1 MSYKSIYEKL
11 RKYNRAKYRQL
22 EICLI
27 IAIVFV
33 TSFSIILFGPIVQ
46 QTFPE
51 GGDSRKQIYMIYVVT
66 LIGCWIFTVYSLAL
80 FFKYKSR
87 EIGIQLA
94 LGARKKLVAKMLA
107 KEIRK
112 VLSKC
117 ILIGIVSGL
126 GVSVVIELIFGKAF
140 SRKIDWKYLID
151 KSGIIVVVLFVLMI
165 IITIIYQSRKYTKKA
180 DVLDL
185 IYEQQKSETVK
196 EIGMLYGV
204 FSLFFIILGMFLGY
218 VVPILVAYTKGTN
231 MPPFW
236 GATYLISVLGL
247 YMSIVY
253 VVMGHSKNRKKDKYY
268 KYLLSYNM
276 MRFQGKQ
283 TVKNMC
289 VVTLM
294 LIAGMFAFFYVPQ
307 LRSGVNVY
315 EKSEYDV
322 SIPMQKKLHLIKEKE
337 LEGASDK
344 YDIEIVNYHELD
356 FVELVGSGIER
367 NWNKDN
373 QLVEE
378 YQERY
383 KCYEFISESQF
394 ENAMSN
400 DVEVEKG
407 TYLLITSPEAN
418 ESFWEKNSDL
428 DCVTNLINNT
438 KLNLSYGGT
447 IESVSLLRNGVKRFI
462 LNDEDFN
469 EITKGITDDYQITQI
484 LFSLEG
490 KDKNQYKFSEALY
503 ETLLNRTPDEY
514 AVSSSYDPYQEY
526 ITTTMGKEYNNY
538 ETLELSIENKD
549 LINYW
554 KYYPIIKPIINT
566 EYMQSTVV
574 YFIIFLYAGF
584 ICMISV
590 GMVEFTRV
598 KILAINNKKFFEII
612 DKLGASKRYLNK
624 CLKEQLKKIFVLP
637 TALSS
642 VVIIA
647 FTIVI
652 LRGNDNKFSMLDA
665 QILGMDLLIVMLVVI
680 MQYCIYKCALRRAQ
694 EMLNINKF

>member
-1 MSYKSIYEKL
+1 MNYKSIYDKL

-46 QTFPE
+46 QTFPD
-51 GGDSRKQIYMIYVVT
+51 GGDSRKQLYMIYVAT
-66 LIGCWIFTVYSLAL
+66 LIGCWIFTIYSLAL

-87 EIGIQLA
+87 EMGIQLA
-94 LGARKKLVAKMLA
+94 LGEKKKLIAKMLA

-117 ILIGIVSGL
+117 MLIGIVLGL
-126 GVSVVIELIFGKAF
+126 SVSVVIELTFEKVF
-140 SRKIDWKYLID
+140 SGRRDWKYLID
-151 KSGIIVVVLFVLMI
+151 KNGIIVVVLFALII
-165 IITIIYQSRKYTKKA
+165 IITIIYLSRKYTKKA

-185 IYEQQKSETVK
+185 IYEQQKGETVK
-196 EIGMLYGV
+196 EIGRLYGV
-204 FSLFFIILGMFLGY
+204 FSLFLIILGMFLGY
-218 VVPILVAYTKGTN
+218 VVPI
-231 MPPFW
+231 W

-253 VVMGHSKNRKKDKYY
+253 AIMGHSKNRRKNKYY
-268 KYLLSYNM
+268 KHLLSYNM

-315 EKSEYDV
+315 EESEFDV
-322 SIPMQKKLHLIKEKE
+322 SIPMPKKLHLLKNKE
-337 LEGASDK
+337 LEDASDK
-344 YDIEIVNYHELD
+344 YDVKIVNYHELD

-367 NWNKDN
+367 DWNEDN
-373 QLVEE
+373 QLIEE

-394 ENAMSN
+394 ENAIGH
-400 DVEVEKG
+400 DVEVNKG
-407 TYLLITSPEAN
+407 SYLLITSPEAN

-438 KLNLSYGGT
+438 KLKLSYGGT

-462 LNDEDFN
+462 LNDEDFYD
-469 EITKGITDDYQITQI
+469 ITKGITDDHQITQI

-490 KDKNQYKFSEALY
+490 KDKNQYQFSEALY
-503 ETLLNRTPDEY
+503 RTLLNRMPDKY
-514 AVSSSYDPYQEY
+514 AVSLSYDPYQEF
-526 ITTTMGKEYNNY
+526 IATTMGKEYDDY
-538 ETLELSIENKD
+538 ETLELSTENKD

-590 GMVEFTRV
+590 GMVEFTRI
-598 KILAINNKKFFEII
+598 KILSINNKKIFEII
-612 DKLGASKRYLNK
+612 EKLGASKRYLNE
-624 CLKEQLKKIFVLP
+624 CLKEQLRKIFILP

-647 FTIVI
+647 FTIAI
-652 LRGNDNKFSMLDA
+652 LRGNDNKFSKLDA
-665 QILGMDLLIVMLVVI
+665 QILGMDLFIVMLVII
-680 MQYCIYKCALRRAQ
+680 MQYCIYKCAFRKAKK
-694 EMLNINKF
+694 MLNISKL